1 MGGSQVYE
9 MVIDGRRH
17 RVETSVGDGWSN
29 SATWWVD
36 DEELATAKSSTA
48 DNLYLVADEDHEL
61 ADEVGAVRA
70 RFTTLSKPVR
80 ATWFEGDRSAA
91 EAKAQV
97 GVGGLDL
104 VPEPGSPAAVREDR
118 MRARPRLY
126 AARHVAAGVG
136 KVVIP
141 ILLAALAARFV
152 VSIPWPDWDLPS
164 IPWPDWDLPSI
175 PWPSLDL
182 PAIPWPDWTA
192 PGWLVWILDHA
203 KYILPILAGLFL
215 ARAEIRRRQDQDAE
229 RARRGAGGPS
239 AQGSDRSGED
249 RVSEERSGKDP
260 SAVRDVPAAEA
271 DDAEQGEGQP
281 ADPGGERPG
290 DVDRLRRD
298 SADEAEG
305 SPLDQPRR

>member
-9 MVIDGRRH
+9 MFIDGRRH

-48 DNLYLVADEDHEL
+48 DHLYLVADEDHEL
-61 ADEVGAVRA
+61 ADEVGAIRA

-126 AARHVAAGVG
+126 AARHVLAGVG

-141 ILLAALAARFV
+141 ILLAALAARLAV
-152 VSIPWPDWDLPS
+152 S

-192 PGWLVWILDHA
+192 PGWLVWILDHL
-203 KYILPILAGLFL
+203 KYILPILAGLLF
-215 ARAEIRRRQDQDAE
+215 ARAEISRRQHQDAE

-239 AQGSDRSGED
+239 AQGPHRSGEDRSGED
-249 RVSEERSGKDP
+249 R

-271 DDAEQGEGQP
+271 DDAEHSEGQP
-281 ADPGGERPG
+281 ADPGDDRPG

-298 SADEAEG
+298 IADEAEG
-305 SPLDQPRR
+305 GPLDQSRR

>member
-141 ILLAALAARFV
+141 ILLAALAARLV

-164 IPWPDWDLPSI
+164 LPLPDLDLPSI
-175 PWPSLDL
+175 PWP
-182 PAIPWPDWTA
+182 DWSA
-192 PGWLVWILDHA
+192 PGWLVWILDHL
-203 KYILPILAGLFL
+203 KYILPILAGLLF
-215 ARAEIRRRQDQDAE
+215 ARAEISRRQHQDAE

-239 AQGSDRSGED
+239 AQGSDRSGEA
-249 RVSEERSGKDP
+249 R

-281 ADPGGERPG
+281 ADPGDDRPG

-298 SADEAEG
+298 VADEAEG
-305 SPLDQPRR
+305 GPLDQSRR

>member
-1 MGGSQVYE
+1 MGGTQVYE

-29 SATWWVD
+29 TATWWVD
-36 DEELATAKSSTA
+36 DEEIATASSKVD
-48 DNLYLVADEDHEL
+48 DNLYLVADEEHEL

-80 ATWFEGDRSAA
+80 ATWFDGDCSTAEG
-91 EAKAQV
+91 KARL

-118 MRARPRLY
+118 MRAKPRLY

-141 ILLAALAARFV
+141 ILLAALAARLV

-164 IPWPDWDLPSI
+164 LPLPDLDLPSI
-175 PWPSLDL
+175 PWPSIDL
-182 PAIPWPDWTA
+182 PSIPWPDWSA
-192 PGWLVWILDHA
+192 PGWLVWILDHL
-203 KYILPILAGLFL
+203 KYILPILAGLLF
-215 ARAEIRRRQDQDAE
+215 ARAEISRRQHQDAE

-249 RVSEERSGKDP
+249 RSGEDR

-271 DDAEQGEGQP
+271 DDAEHSEGQP
-281 ADPGGERPG
+281 DDPGDDRPG

-298 SADEAEG
+298 VADEAEG
-305 SPLDQPRR
+305 GPLDQSRR

>member
-1 MGGSQVYE
+1 MGGTQVYE

-17 RVETSVGDGWSN
+17 RVETSVGDGWKN

-36 DEELATAKSSTA
+36 DEELATATSAAA
-48 DNLYLVADEDHEL
+48 DNLYLVADEEHAL

-80 ATWFEGDRSAA
+80 ATWFEGERSVA

-104 VPEPGSPAAVREDR
+104 VPEPGSPAAVREER

-136 KVVIP
+136 KAVIP

-164 IPWPDWDLPSI
+164 IPMPDLDLPTIPWPSIDLPSI
-175 PWPSLDL
+175 PWP
-182 PAIPWPDWTA
+182 DWSA
-192 PGWLVWILDHA
+192 PGWLVWVLDHL
-203 KYILPILAGLFL
+203 KYILPILAGLLL
-215 ARAEIRRRQDQDAE
+215 ARAEIMRRLHQDAE
-229 RARRGAGGPS
+229 RERRAAGVPS
-239 AQGSDRSGED
+239 AHDSGRES
-249 RVSEERSGKDP
+249 VH
-260 SAVRDVPAAEA
+260 RDVAAAKA
-271 DDAEQGEGQP
+271 DDPEDDEDQP
-281 ADPGGERPG
+281 ADARDEGAG
-290 DVDRLRRD
+290 DVRRVGGHV
-298 SADEAEG
+298 ADETEG
-305 SPLDQPRR
+305 RPPDEP

>member
-1 MGGSQVYE
+1 MGGTQVYE

-36 DEELATAKSSTA
+36 DEELATAKSAAA
-48 DNLYLVADEDHEL
+48 DNLYLVADEEHEL

-70 RFTTLSKPVR
+70 RFTTLGKPVR
-80 ATWFEGDRSAA
+80 ATWFDGDRSTA
-91 EAKAQV
+91 EAKAQL
-97 GVGGLDL
+97 GGGGLDL
-104 VPEPGSPAAVREDR
+104 VPEPGSPAALREDR
-118 MRARPRLY
+118 MRAKPRLY
-126 AARHVAAGVG
+126 AARHVLAGVG

-182 PAIPWPDWTA
+182 PAIPWPDWTV
-192 PGWLVWILDHA
+192 PGWLVWILDHL
-203 KYILPILAGLFL
+203 KYILPILAGLLF
-215 ARAEIRRRQDQDAE
+215 ARAEISRRQHQDAE
-229 RARRGAGGPS
+229 RARRSAGGTS
-239 AQGSDRSGED
+239 AQGSRRSGED
-249 RVSEERSGKDP
+249 R

-271 DDAEQGEGQP
+271 DDAEHSEGQS
-281 ADPGGERPG
+281 ADPGDERPG

-298 SADEAEG
+298 VADEAEG
-305 SPLDQPRR
+305 GPLDQPRR

>member
-1 MGGSQVYE
+1 MGDSQVYE

-126 AARHVAAGVG
+126 AARHVLVGVG

-182 PAIPWPDWTA
+182 PAIPWPDWTV
-192 PGWLVWILDHA
+192 PGWLVWILDHL
-203 KYILPILAGLFL
+203 KYILPILAGLLF
-215 ARAEIRRRQDQDAE
+215 ARAEISRRQHQDAE
-229 RARRGAGGPS
+229 RARRGAGGTS
-239 AQGSDRSGED
+239 AQGSRRSGED
-249 RVSEERSGKDP
+249 R

-271 DDAEQGEGQP
+271 DDAEHSEGQS
-281 ADPGGERPG
+281 ADPGDERPG

-298 SADEAEG
+298 VADEAEG
-305 SPLDQPRR
+305 GPLDQPRR

>member
-1 MGGSQVYE
+1 MGGTQVYE

-29 SATWWVD
+29 TATWWVD
-36 DEELATAKSSTA
+36 DEELATAKSAAA
-48 DNLYLVADEDHEL
+48 DNLYLVADEEHEL

-70 RFTTLSKPVR
+70 RFTTLGKPVR
-80 ATWFEGDRSAA
+80 ATWFDGDRSTA
-91 EAKAQV
+91 EAKAQL

-118 MRARPRLY
+118 MRAKPRLY
-126 AARHVAAGVG
+126 AARHVLAGVG

-141 ILLAALAARFV
+141 ILLAALAARLV

-192 PGWLVWILDHA
+192 PGWLVWILDHL
-203 KYILPILAGLFL
+203 KYVFPVIAGLLL
-215 ARAEIRRRQDQDAE
+215 ARAEISRRRHQDAE
-229 RARRGAGGPS
+229 RARRAAGGHSVP
-239 AQGSDRSGED
+239 GSGS
-249 RVSEERSGKDP
+249 
-260 SAVRDVPAAEA
+260 SAVRDVPADEA
-271 DDAEQGEGQP
+271 DDAEDREGE
-281 ADPGGERPG
+281 AAE
-290 DVDRLRRD
+290 RRD
-298 SADEAEG
+298 E
-305 SPLDQPRR
+305 